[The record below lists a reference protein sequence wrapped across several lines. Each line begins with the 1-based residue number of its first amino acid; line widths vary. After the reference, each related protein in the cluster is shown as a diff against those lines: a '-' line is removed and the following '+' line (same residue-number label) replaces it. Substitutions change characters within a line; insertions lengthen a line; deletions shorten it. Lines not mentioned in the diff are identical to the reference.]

1 MFHKNMTDIKRE
13 SGKEGGGGGV
23 PYLLLQ
29 IVSLV
34 HLQSKVTV
42 KHPTPAKTHHT
53 LINKL
58 FMRHGFQRIFC
69 ILIHYIH
76 NAIETTKMTLS
87 HKSNF
92 LFPHPLLPQHCR
104 NNEDDSQS

>member
-13 SGKEGGGGGV
+13 SGKGGVAV

-34 HLQSKVTV
+34 HLQVKVTV

-58 FMRHGFQRIFC
+58 FMRHSFQRISC
-69 ILIHYIH
+69 ILIHYFH
-76 NAIETTKMTLS
+76 NTIETTKMTLS

-92 LFPHPLLPQHCR
+92 VSSSTASTTL
-104 NNEDDSQS
+104 